1 MNQPGS
7 QSESGSAKQKNWI
20 IALLAFAL
28 VGSWVYMLMDQQEKK
43 DTIQQQ
49 QADISNLDAAKLRL
63 QTAFD
68 ESLVRLDS
76 IGNVSDS
83 LQEKVGS
90 LQTDIESKKS
100 EIRRI
105 LKDRNAKQA
114 DLAKAQKLIADLNER
129 ILNLDAEVAR
139 LTGENKRLQIDN
151 AQLQQDKEELER
163 DLSKTRGEKEELT
176 ATVDKGSTFVASN
189 IQVKAVD
196 ERKSGREKTT
206 SRAKRVDKLVVSFD
220 VENRIAQSGPTMVHL
235 IVTGPDG
242 NVVTTGENNSFD
254 TREEGKRT
262 CTAIV
267 EVNYTQGA
275 KQNVQYPIRGSFGTG
290 LYKMEIYQNGF
301 KIGEAERPLN

>member
-20 IALLAFAL
+20 IALLALAL

-83 LQEKVGS
+83 LQENVGS

-114 DLAKAQKLIADLNER
+114 DLAKAQKMIADLNER
-129 ILNLDAEVAR
+129 ILNLD
-139 LTGENKRLQIDN
+139 
-151 AQLQQDKEELER
+151 
-163 DLSKTRGEKEELT
+163 EKWP
-176 ATVDKGSTFVASN
+176 G
-189 IQVKAVD
+189 
-196 ERKSGREKTT
+196 
-206 SRAKRVDKLVVSFD
+206 
-220 VENRIAQSGPTMVHL
+220 
-235 IVTGPDG
+235 
-242 NVVTTGENNSFD
+242 
-254 TREEGKRT
+254 
-262 CTAIV
+262 
-267 EVNYTQGA
+267 
-275 KQNVQYPIRGSFGTG
+275 
-290 LYKMEIYQNGF
+290 
-301 KIGEAERPLN
+301 